1 MRTFLSILIH
11 RKFESGVSIKGFSNF
26 KCLLVLS
33 LNEFNIEKVPNS
45 IGKLTHR
52 RYLDLSNN
60 WFEVLNL
67 QTLKLVGCRS
77 LKELPKDTRELI
89 NMRHLENDRCPH
101 LSHMP
106 CGIGELTVL
115 QSLPLFV
122 VGNVGNER
130 LSELK
135 GLNNLKGE
143 LQIEG
148 LENVRVVES
157 REANLGGKQNIQSL
171 TLRWWR
177 LENQSIADADSVLE
191 GFLPHSNLK

>member
-1 MRTFLSILIH
+1 MRTFLSILIYG
-11 RKFESGVSIKGFSNF
+11 KFESGVSIEGVSNF

-33 LNEFNIEKVPNS
+33 LNEFNIEKVPKS
-45 IGKLTHR
+45 LGKLTHQ

-60 WFEVLNL
+60 WFEVLPNSITSLKNL

-122 VGNVGNER
+122 VGNVGNGI
-130 LSELK
+130 LCELK
-135 GLNNLKGE
+135 GLNNLK
-143 LQIEG
+143 
-148 LENVRVVES
+148 
-157 REANLGGKQNIQSL
+157 
-171 TLRWWR
+171 
-177 LENQSIADADSVLE
+177 
-191 GFLPHSNLK
+191 